1 MWLPAAVSLSLP
13 FALLNVECDAPLR
26 EGFSDVIGNS
36 VIGGVTPPSSP
47 MKNELGE

>member
-13 FALLNVECDAPLR
+13 FALLDMECDASLR
-26 EGFSDVIGNS
+26 EGFSDVICNS
-36 VIGGVTPPSSP
+36 VIGSVAPSSP